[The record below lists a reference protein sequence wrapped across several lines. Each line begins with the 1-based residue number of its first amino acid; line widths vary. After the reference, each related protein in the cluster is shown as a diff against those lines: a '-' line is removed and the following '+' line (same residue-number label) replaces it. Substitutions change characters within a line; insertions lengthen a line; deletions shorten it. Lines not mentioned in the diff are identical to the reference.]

1 MWWDVG
7 AKDPRIGG
15 AEAEDN
21 VKFERDIYV
30 KIRGFMKKVQGVLIF
45 CAILLCRH
53 VTWAQAPVVVGE
65 GDDDVV
71 LNPHAWLYKDHRAG
85 LEAIDRLVTLPASAF
100 ERNIYEQEV
109 TYGFLQPRGWCKFLI
124 KNTSRQPDWILRIHQ
139 TRLDSVQLFVV
150 RENGALERYP
160 LTGHFHTIRQRP
172 VYAMH
177 FVYRIPIQKDETVT
191 CYLYTQRKHG
201 RHATILNLQR
211 EGYFQNYEHVFS
223 VGIAFISGMILLAG
237 LIGLVLYF
245 FVRQKVYLYYSVY
258 CLSFFVLI
266 MVDTGFAHSVISHPQ
281 YQEVINTF
289 TTIFYYWICGWH
301 ILFTIE
307 LLRIKDYR
315 FKSVYWLGFTS
326 GWLFCIISILLMIP
340 ALPDELRWWILLF
353 SYYIVFFVNV
363 YILYAISISI
373 VKGEPVV
380 YFYLAGFMVTLI
392 VATILVL
399 ADLQILDGVNQN
411 TDIYYFTPLVE
422 ILFMVVGLGIHFSRN
437 VKERFRVQLALNQT
451 QNQIITIQ
459 EDERRRIAQDL
470 HDDVGNS
477 LAAVKNMVIQK
488 RESVAVEKEI
498 DNLIGTIRNISHNLM
513 PVDFNEF
520 NLHDIIG
527 HTVNKFKDHPSVNL
541 EFDYTGEPVKITPL
555 TELVIFRIINEV
567 INNILKHSRATTAF
581 IQLIYQK
588 ETLVVT
594 AEDNGIGMEK
604 LKAGEGIGMRSIRL
618 RAAYINAQLNIE
630 SDDKGTLI
638 ILEVPYETI

>member
-1 MWWDVG
+1 
-7 AKDPRIGG
+7 
-15 AEAEDN
+15 
-21 VKFERDIYV
+21 
-30 KIRGFMKKVQGVLIF
+30 
-45 CAILLCRH
+45 
-53 VTWAQAPVVVGE
+53 
-65 GDDDVV
+65 
-71 LNPHAWLYKDHRAG
+71 
-85 LEAIDRLVTLPASAF
+85 
-100 ERNIYEQEV
+100 
-109 TYGFLQPRGWCKFLI
+109 
-124 KNTSRQPDWILRIHQ
+124 
-139 TRLDSVQLFVV
+139 
-150 RENGALERYP
+150 
-160 LTGHFHTIRQRP
+160 
-172 VYAMH
+172 
-177 FVYRIPIQKDETVT
+177 
-191 CYLYTQRKHG
+191 
-201 RHATILNLQR
+201 
-211 EGYFQNYEHVFS
+211 
-223 VGIAFISGMILLAG
+223 
-237 LIGLVLYF
+237 
-245 FVRQKVYLYYSVY
+245 
-258 CLSFFVLI
+258 
-266 MVDTGFAHSVISHPQ
+266 
-281 YQEVINTF
+281 
-289 TTIFYYWICGWH
+289 
-301 ILFTIE
+301 
-307 LLRIKDYR
+307 
-315 FKSVYWLGFTS
+315 
-326 GWLFCIISILLMIP
+326 MIP
-340 ALPDELRWWILLF
+340 ALPDGLRWWILLF
-353 SYYIVFFVNV
+353 SYYIVFFMNV

-380 YFYLAGFMVTLI
+380 YFYLAGFLVTLI

-437 VKERFRVQLALNQT
+437 VKERFKVQLALNQT

-541 EFDYTGEPVKITPL
+541 EFDYTGEPVKIRPL